1 MTPKEKA
8 DKLVHDMYTV
18 RSGSVGMIPLYFAKE
33 CALTTVDEI
42 IQEVVESTDNEVKS
56 MRIIYWEKVK
66 QEINNLTI

>member
-66 QEINNLTI
+66 QEINNL